1 MKYVDSI
8 PVYSQSYLREL
19 GIESGLGKLNNNTK
33 TPYDI
38 ITERIVALI
47 ESSDELVWRKTW
59 ETKESG
65 DPLLPMNFKSKENY
79 RGANLFWLG
88 MFMKANN
95 LRNPYFLT
103 FNQIT
108 ELKGSLR
115 KGSKS
120 IPVVFYTKNL
130 YRNTTN
136 GRTITA
142 EKFKTLSNAEAS
154 NYEPSFTMQYYN
166 VFSAIDIDGIEFPNF
181 APYVKPEKLQI
192 ESCEEILK
200 NAPNMPPV
208 GYGGD
213 QAYYQYP
220 TDIIQM
226 PKLESFGKEQE
237 FYSTLYHEM
246 VHATGSP
253 NRLDREEKKKRKA
266 WGDSFYAYEE
276 LIAELGASYL
286 CGQAGILYFTLDN
299 SAAYLKSWKK
309 GVVNELKND
318 PKFFFRA
325 AADAQKGADYI
336 LNLLPKEIYEK
347 YQKVTIEG
355 KPRLK
360 TDIDQSE
367 NKAFIMSKAKAKL
380 KLLALKF

>member
-1 MKYVDSI
+1 MKYIDSI
-8 PVYSQSYLREL
+8 PVYSQSYLKEL
-19 GIESGLGKLNNNTK
+19 GISSGLGKLNSNTK
-33 TPYDI
+33 TPYEI
-38 ITERIVALI
+38 ITERIIALI
-47 ESSDELVWRKTW
+47 ESNEELIWRKTW
-59 ETKESG
+59 QTKESG

-88 MFMKANN
+88 MYMMANN
-95 LRNPYFLT
+95 LENPYFLT

-108 ELKGSLR
+108 ELKGTLK

-130 YRNTTN
+130 YRNTTT
-136 GRTITA
+136 GRTITTEKYNSLSKA
-142 EKFKTLSNAEAS
+142 EQS

-166 VFSAIDIDGIEFPNF
+166 VFSANDIEGIEFGTF
-181 APYVKPEKLQI
+181 KPYVKPEALQI
-192 ESCEEILK
+192 ESCEEILR

-213 QAYYQYP
+213 RAYYQYP

-226 PKLESFGKEQE
+226 PKLESFDKPQE

-246 VHATGSP
+246 IHATGSP

-266 WGDSFYAYEE
+266 FGDSFYAFEE

-286 CGQAGILYFTLDN
+286 CGQSGILYFTLKN

-347 YQKVTIEG
+347 FQKVNIEG
-355 KPRLK
+355 KPKLK
-360 TDIDQSE
+360 TDLNSTI
-367 NKAFIMSKAKAKL
+367 AKAKAL
-380 KLLALKF
+380 KVKRLRMEYEMNL